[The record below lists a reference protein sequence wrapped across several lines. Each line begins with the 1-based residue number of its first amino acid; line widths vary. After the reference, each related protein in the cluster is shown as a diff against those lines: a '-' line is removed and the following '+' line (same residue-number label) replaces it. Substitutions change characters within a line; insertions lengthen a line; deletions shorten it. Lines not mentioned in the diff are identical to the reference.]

1 MHVHKMLMFCCVLA
15 AEYGMKKIIVTYET
29 QEHAQR
35 AATILGDGND
45 QMPRVS
51 VLWEGIVTFCEPY
64 V

>member
-1 MHVHKMLMFCCVLA
+1 MLCCVLA

-35 AATILGDGND
+35 AATILGDSND

-51 VLWEGIVTFCEPY
+51 PAPCAVVGGAQCLL
-64 V
+64 